1 MKRYILSPAAQAD
14 IASIRKYTTQRWG
27 RAQTEKYSVRLRE
40 RLRWLAD
47 NPLLGKARDEVK
59 ESYRSFHEG
68 SHVIFYRMAGDDIE
82 IIGILHQSMDV
93 EQHLSIEN
101 PLAKDTRDG
110 SSEDY

>member
-1 MKRYILSPAAQAD
+1 M
-14 IASIRKYTTQRWG
+14 
-27 RAQTEKYSVRLRE
+27 RLRK
-40 RLRWLAD
+40 RLRGLAD

-101 PLAKDTRDG
+101 PLAKNTRDEPG
-110 SSEDY
+110 ENYLKG